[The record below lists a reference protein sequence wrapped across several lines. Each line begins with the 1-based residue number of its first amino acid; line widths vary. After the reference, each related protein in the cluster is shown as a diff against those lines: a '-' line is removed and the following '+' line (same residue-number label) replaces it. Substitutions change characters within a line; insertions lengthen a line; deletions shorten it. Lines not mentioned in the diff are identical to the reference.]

1 MGPGALE
8 EILSALDIPG
18 HPDLLV
24 GFGGRD
30 DAGVYRLN
38 ETTALV
44 QTLDFFTPMVDDPY
58 VFGQIAATNAL
69 NDVYAMGGRPLLAMN
84 IVCFPE
90 CGEMEVL
97 GQILAGG
104 LDKLKEAGAL
114 LMGGHTVDDNEP
126 KYGLAVT
133 GLVHPDRIIGNNGAQ
148 PGDMLI
154 LTKPLGSGVI
164 TTAIKAEMA
173 SLEAAAEAV
182 SWMSTLNRAAAEAM
196 QETGAHAATDITGF
210 GLAGH
215 LMELAAAS
223 RVDLE
228 VDINRLPFMQGTLE
242 YAAMGLIPAGAY
254 RNRDHVISRVVF
266 RGQTDPVMS
275 DLIFS
280 PETAGG
286 MLIALEQSQAEKL
299 KAELTRVNCP
309 AWVVGRV
316 MESGEGR
323 LIIR

>member
-242 YAAMGLIPAGAY
+242 YAAMG
-254 RNRDHVISRVVF
+254 
-266 RGQTDPVMS
+266 
-275 DLIFS
+275 
-280 PETAGG
+280 
-286 MLIALEQSQAEKL
+286 
-299 KAELTRVNCP
+299 
-309 AWVVGRV
+309 
-316 MESGEGR
+316 
-323 LIIR
+323 

>member
-8 EILSALDIPG
+8 DILSGLNIPG

-24 GFGGRD
+24 GFAGRD

-58 VFGQIAATNAL
+58 VFGQIAAANAL

-90 CGEMEVL
+90 CEDPEVL
-97 GQILAGG
+97 RQILAGG
-104 LDKLKEAGAL
+104 LSKINEAGAL
-114 LMGGHTVDDNEP
+114 LVGGHTVDDNEP

-133 GLVHPDRIIGNNGAQ
+133 GLVHPDHIIGNDGAR
-148 PGDMLI
+148 PGDLLI

-164 TTAIKAEMA
+164 TTAVKAEMA
-173 SLEAAAEAV
+173 SEAAIAEAV
-182 SWMSTLNRAAAEAM
+182 GWMSTLNRAAAEAM
-196 QETGAHAATDITGF
+196 QENGAHAATDITGF
-210 GLAGH
+210 GLVGH
-215 LMELAAAS
+215 MLEMAIAS
-223 RVDLE
+223 RVDME
-228 VDINRLPFMQGTLE
+228 VDTSRLQFMQGARE
-242 YAAMGLIPAGAY
+242 YAGMGLIPAGAY

-266 RGQTDPVMS
+266 RGQAETVVN
-275 DLIFS
+275 DLVFS

-286 MLIALEQSQAEKL
+286 MLIALEQSQAERL
-299 KAELTRVNCP
+299 KAELTRRGCP

-316 MESGEGR
+316 LEPGEGTV
-323 LIIR
+323 IIR